1 MDVNNPLKMV
11 LIGIDPYPIVYK
23 VTNNGMS
30 QIEHVNFVKK
40 KKGHSFQD
48 PQTSI
53 KIGWS
58 GIPTC
63 LHVAL
68 GSFEGFT
75 TNPDAFLGYE
85 RRSHES
91 YSSFC
96 ATEEDSSYHK
106 KLATLR

>member
-53 KIGWS
+53 KIG
-58 GIPTC
+58 
-63 LHVAL
+63 
-68 GSFEGFT
+68 
-75 TNPDAFLGYE
+75 
-85 RRSHES
+85 
-91 YSSFC
+91 
-96 ATEEDSSYHK
+96 
-106 KLATLR
+106 